1 MDITS
6 ITLDLLISLTFLH
19 IFLSLVR
26 SFKNRRHPPGP
37 TPFPI
42 IGNLLKLGDQ
52 PHKSLAELAKVHGP
66 IMSLKL
72 GTTTTVVISSSTTAK
87 EILQKQDLAF
97 STRSVPD
104 ALHAH
109 DHSKYSVAWLPV
121 LNRWRSL
128 RKIMASHIFS
138 LSRLDANQHLRRK
151 KVEEL
156 ILYCKKCCE
165 LGESVDIGQAG
176 FRTSLNLLSN
186 TFFSMDLT
194 DPFEDSAKEFKELV
208 CNIMVEVGK
217 PNLVDYF
224 PFLKGIDPQGIR
236 RRMTVHFGKVLH
248 LFHEITKKRS
258 ELRELHETIESNDV
272 LDVCLNMAQ
281 DNSDGIDRTHL
292 EHMFLVCILTF
303 LLLAKDLFGAG
314 TDTTSSTLEWAMAEL
329 LRNPETM
336 VKAKAELEEVIGKGK
351 LLEEAD
357 VTRLPYLGSII
368 KETLRIHPPVPFL
381 IPRKVETDVE
391 ACGYLVPK
399 GAQVLVNAWAIGQD
413 PTLWE
418 DPISFKPERFL
429 GTEIDVRGRDFE
441 LIPFGAG
448 RRMCPGLP
456 LAIRMV
462 PVMLGSMI
470 NSFDWKLDG
479 RIEPNNLDMSE
490 KFGIT
495 LQKAQPLRAVPTI
508 VIV

>member
-26 SFKNRRHPPGP
+26 SFKNRRLPPGP

-52 PHKSLAELAKVHGP
+52 PHKSLAKLAKVHGP

-72 GTTTTVVISSSTTAK
+72 GTTTTVVISSSTAAK

-186 TFFSMDLT
+186 TIFSMDLI
-194 DPFEDSAKEFKELV
+194 DPFENSAKEFKELV
-208 CNIMVEVGK
+208 WNIMVEAGK
-217 PNLVDYF
+217 PNMVDYF

-236 RRMTVHFGKVLH
+236 CRMTVYFGK
-248 LFHEITKKRS
+248 
-258 ELRELHETIESNDV
+258 
-272 LDVCLNMAQ
+272 
-281 DNSDGIDRTHL
+281 
-292 EHMFLVCILTF
+292 
-303 LLLAKDLFGAG
+303 
-314 TDTTSSTLEWAMAEL
+314 
-329 LRNPETM
+329 
-336 VKAKAELEEVIGKGK
+336 EVGKYQNEKSAGKGVS
-351 LLEEAD
+351 AD
-357 VTRLPYLGSII
+357 
-368 KETLRIHPPVPFL
+368 
-381 IPRKVETDVE
+381 
-391 ACGYLVPK
+391 K
-399 GAQVLVNAWAIGQD
+399 GC
-413 PTLWE
+413 
-418 DPISFKPERFL
+418 
-429 GTEIDVRGRDFE
+429 VRGQASDYTGNGFSQ
-441 LIPFGAG
+441 LWP
-448 RRMCPGLP
+448 
-456 LAIRMV
+456 
-462 PVMLGSMI
+462 
-470 NSFDWKLDG
+470 K
-479 RIEPNNLDMSE
+479 
-490 KFGIT
+490 
-495 LQKAQPLRAVPTI
+495 
-508 VIV
+508 